1 MTGAFAFLLFTS
13 TRNRLLS
20 QLRRLRTPRYAI
32 GFVLGLGYF
41 WLVFGRNFYSLG
53 RGAAARAGGAPLPA
67 LAGSPFEVLAPV
79 FLLIVFAGIWLFGG
93 DMRALAFSEAEVTML
108 MTAPVPRRGLV
119 LYKLAQSQ
127 VMILIN
133 VVIWTFLLRRG
144 SSVLPAPLSALSVWV
159 IFTTLNLHRMGEALT
174 RASNVEYRAA
184 GNNKKRVAG
193 LFAVVVL
200 MAFVA
205 LLVIEPLS
213 RLDAPDG
220 DNPFAFLTS
229 IVTFLKAPGI
239 QKVLFPFHLI
249 VAPSFAP
256 NIQAWALAMLP
267 ALAIVLL
274 HVFWVLRSDAAFEEA
289 AAMAST
295 ELAKRIDAIRSR
307 RTTLEPP
314 TTIGSKTFTLAPT
327 GWPVVAIVWK
337 NVIALRRTVK
347 PGVLVRLPI
356 LIFGVAIFF
365 GWKAG
370 KPEFAIFM
378 TAFLMGIMFPL
389 IAIQVLRSDLRTDMM
404 HLPLLKSM
412 PLAGADLVL
421 AEIMS
426 TAIPVALIRIVLFAI
441 AGAALLSRPAAEFH
455 LSLAVP
461 VLVGILITLPV
472 TILAIDTA
480 LCTVVNGSAVL
491 FPGWVRLGPGGA
503 GGVEMMG
510 QAMLAMIASAL
521 AFLLLLLVPV
531 AFGAGAWFVLSTVP
545 TAAIAIACVIASVIL
560 GAELYVMMQLLGRAF
575 ERAEPQQIT

>member
-1 MTGAFAFLLFTS
+1 MIGALAFLLLTS

-41 WLVFGRNFYSLG
+41 WLVFGRNVYSLRNVG
-53 RGAAARAGGAPLPA
+53 AHRGSAPLPA
-67 LAGSPFEVLAPV
+67 LGASPFEVLAPV
-79 FLLIVFAGIWLFGG
+79 FLLLVFVGIWIFGG

-108 MTAPVPRRGLV
+108 MTAPVPRRALV

-127 VMILIN
+127 VIILFN
-133 VVIWTFLLRRG
+133 VLFWTFVLRRG
-144 SSVLPAPLSALSVWV
+144 GTVLPGPLRALSVWV
-159 IFTTLNLHRMGEALT
+159 LFTTLNLHRMGEALT

-184 GNNKKRVAG
+184 GKYKKRIAG
-193 LFAVVVL
+193 FFAVLVL
-200 MAFVA
+200 MTFVA
-205 LLVIEPLS
+205 VLVLEPLS
-213 RLDAPDG
+213 QLDGPDAN
-220 DNPFAFLTS
+220 NPLAFLTT
-229 IVTFLKAPGI
+229 IVTFLKAPGV

-249 VAPSFAP
+249 VAPLFAP
-256 NIQAWALAMLP
+256 DVQAWALAILP

-295 ELAKRIDAIRSR
+295 KLAERLNAIRSR
-307 RTTLEPP
+307 RTALEPP
-314 TTIGSKTFTLAPT
+314 TTAGNKTFSLKPT

-337 NVIALRRTVK
+337 NVIALRRTLK
-347 PGVLVRLPI
+347 PGALLRLPI
-356 LIFGVAIFF
+356 LIFGAAAFF
-365 GWKAG
+365 GWKSG

-378 TAFLMGIMFPL
+378 TAFFMGLMFPL
-389 IAIQVLRSDLRTDMM
+389 IAMQVLRSDLRTDMM

-426 TAIPVALIRIVLFAI
+426 TAIPVALIRLVLLAI
-441 AGAALLSRPAAEFH
+441 AGIALLVDPNSEIH
-455 LSLAVP
+455 LSAQILI
-461 VLVGILITLPV
+461 GILITLPA
-472 TILAIDTA
+472 TLLAIDTA

-491 FPGWVRLGPGGA
+491 FPGWIRLGPGGA

-510 QAMLAMIASAL
+510 QAMLSMIASAL

-531 AFGAGAWFVLSTVP
+531 AFGAGAWFVLSAVP
-545 TAAIAIACVIASVIL
+545 TAAVSVACLIASAIL

>member
-41 WLVFGRNFYSLG
+41 WLVFGRHLFSLG
-53 RGAAARAGGAPLPA
+53 RDAAATPGRAPLPA
-67 LAGSPFEVLAPV
+67 LAGSPLEIMAPV
-79 FLLIVFAGIWLFGG
+79 FLLLVFVGIWIFGG

-127 VMILIN
+127 VVILIN

-144 SSVLPAPLSALSVWV
+144 STTLPGPLSALSVWV

-184 GNNKKRVAG
+184 GENKKRIAG

-205 LLVIEPLS
+205 MLVIEPLS

-220 DNPFAFLTS
+220 NNPFAFLTS
-229 IVTFLKAPGI
+229 IATFLKAPGI
-239 QKVLFPFHLI
+239 QTVLFPFHLI

-256 NIQAWALAMLP
+256 GIRAWALAMLP

-295 ELAKRIDAIRSR
+295 KLAERLNAIRSR
-307 RTTLEPP
+307 RTALEPP
-314 TTIGSKTFTLAPT
+314 TTAGTKTFTLKPT

-337 NVIALRRTVK
+337 NAIALRRTLK
-347 PGVLVRLPI
+347 PGALLRLPI
-356 LIFGVAIFF
+356 LIFGAAAFF
-365 GWKAG
+365 GWKSG
-370 KPEFAIFM
+370 KPELAISF
-378 TAFLMGIMFPL
+378 TALFMGIIFPM
-389 IAIQVLRSDLRTDMM
+389 IAMQVLRTDLRTDMM

-426 TAIPVALIRIVLFAI
+426 TAIPVAVIRLLLLAI
-441 AGAALLSRPAAEFH
+441 AGIAMLSSPDADIH
-455 LSLAVP
+455 LSARI
-461 VLVGILITLPV
+461 LVGVLITLPV
-472 TILAIDTA
+472 TLLAIDTA

-491 FPGWVRLGPGGA
+491 FPGWIRLGPGGA

-510 QAMLAMIASAL
+510 QAMLGMIASAL

-531 AFGAGAWFVLSTVP
+531 AFGAGVWFVLSAVP
-545 TAAIAIACVIASVIL
+545 TAAIAIACVTASVIL
-560 GAELYVMMQLLGRAF
+560 GAEIYVMMQLLGRAF